1 MTAGIKVKAKPKK
14 GKSDKRVESK
24 RVNRSTGGNI
34 AVFLLLVVLGGFMLL
49 PVLYTVVQAFKPM
62 EELFLFPPRFTVSN
76 PTVKNFKLIGQLI
89 DNLWVPFS
97 RYTFN
102 SVFVSAAGT
111 AGNVIIASM
120 AAYPLA
126 KNDFPGKKVLFKIV
140 TVALLFSGGVLG
152 LAQYIIMAKLHM
164 INTYWALILPS
175 VATPMG
181 LFLMKQF
188 MEGISTSLLEAA
200 RIDGMNEFQIYWNIV
215 MPNVKPAWL
224 TMIIFAFQGMWSM
237 TGGNFIYK
245 EELKMLPTALAQ
257 IQSGGIARAGVAAA
271 ANLLMFIPPVLMF
284 LITQSSIMET
294 MAHAGIK
301 E

>member
-1 MTAGIKVKAKPKK
+1 MAIKAHSIKK
-14 GKSDKRVESK
+14 TK

-34 AVFLLLVVLGGFMLL
+34 AVFLMLIILGSFMLL
-49 PVLYTVVQAFKPM
+49 PVVYTVVQAFKPM
-62 EELFLFPPRFTVSN
+62 EELFLFPPRFMVQN
-76 PTVKNFKLIGQLI
+76 PTIKNFKLISQLI

-97 RYTFN
+97 RYLFN
-102 SVFVSAAGT
+102 SVFVSAVGT

-126 KNDFPGKKVLFKIV
+126 KNDFPGKKILFKIV

-152 LAQYIIMAKLHM
+152 LAQYIIMAKLHL

-200 RIDGMNEFQIYWNIV
+200 RLDSMNEFQIYWHIV

-245 EELKMLPTALAQ
+245 ESLKMLPTALAQ

>member
-1 MTAGIKVKAKPKK
+1 MKAHGIKKT
-14 GKSDKRVESK
+14 K
-24 RVNRSTGGNI
+24 RVNRSTGGNV
-34 AVFLLLVVLGGFMLL
+34 AVFMMLIILGSFMLL
-49 PVLYTVVQAFKPM
+49 PVVYTVVQAFKPM
-62 EELFLFPPRFTVSN
+62 EELFLFPPRFLVQN
-76 PTVKNFKLIGQLI
+76 PTLKNFKLISQLI

-97 RYTFN
+97 RYLFN
-102 SVFVSAAGT
+102 SVFVSAVGT

-126 KNDFPGKKVLFKIV
+126 KNDFPGKKILFKIV

-200 RIDGMNEFQIYWNIV
+200 RLDGMNEFQIYWHIV

-245 EELKMLPTALAQ
+245 ENLKMLPTALAQ

>member
-1 MTAGIKVKAKPKK
+1 MAIKAHSIKK
-14 GKSDKRVESK
+14 TK
-24 RVNRSTGGNI
+24 RVNRSTGGNV
-34 AVFLLLVVLGGFMLL
+34 AVFLMLIILGSFMLL
-49 PVLYTVVQAFKPM
+49 PVVYTVVQAFKPM
-62 EELFLFPPRFTVSN
+62 EELFLFPPRFMVQN
-76 PTVKNFKLIGQLI
+76 PTIKNFKLISQLI

-97 RYTFN
+97 RYLFN
-102 SVFVSAAGT
+102 SVFVSAVGT

-152 LAQYIIMAKLHM
+152 LAQYIIMAKLHL

-200 RIDGMNEFQIYWNIV
+200 RLDGMNEFQIYWHIV

-245 EELKMLPTALAQ
+245 ESLKMLPTALAQ